1 MRRWPISTLVGFARC
16 RVICAIAIARAAEY
30 GVYKYPHDYPEG
42 WVDQRYLPEGLERGA
57 FWRPAGRGWEEWRV
71 EQSERDR
78 SGNAPK

>member
-1 MRRWPISTLVGFARC
+1 M
-16 RVICAIAIARAAEY
+16 
-30 GVYKYPHDYPEG
+30 YKYPHDYPDG

-57 FWRPAGRGWEEWRV
+57 FWQPAGRGWEEWRV